1 MFPEHLTP
9 HALRFPF
16 FIARRYLFAKK
27 SHNAINIITLVSVIG
42 VAVGTMALVVVLSV
56 FNGFEKLILSLFN
69 AFNPDME
76 IRLREGKV
84 FSVDDLPLEELKN
97 IPGVVLY
104 SELLE
109 ETALLTYRDRQHLVT
124 MRGVNDT
131 FVEIT
136 GIDSMLVAGEFILE
150 QGDADFLVLG
160 QGVEYVLGANIND
173 FQHMLNLY
181 VPRRGRSTGLQPS
194 QAFNASSNFASGI
207 FGLQSEFDMEYILVP
222 MRLARR
228 LLEYDNE
235 VTSLVIGL
243 DPAANPGRVQQ
254 QVQELVGPHFE
265 VRNRLQQQDFL
276 YKVMR
281 SEKWAIFLIL
291 SFILVIAS
299 FNVIGSLTMLVIE
312 KSRDIKILH
321 SMGASQKVIRRIFL
335 VEGIMISLGGALA
348 GIILGG
354 LVSWLQMRFGIIG
367 IQADGSFI
375 IDAYPV
381 AVQGMD
387 FVLVSITVFGIGLL
401 ASILPIRNIS
411 LLLEKNK

>member
-1 MFPEHLTP
+1 M
-9 HALRFPF
+9 RFPF

-27 SHNAINIITLVSVIG
+27 SHNAINIITMVSVIG

-84 FSVDDLPLEELKN
+84 FSVDDIPLEELKN

-124 MRGVNDT
+124 MRGVNNS
-131 FVEIT
+131 FVEIS

-150 QGDADFLVLG
+150 HGDADFLVLG

-181 VPRRGRSTGLQPS
+181 VPKRGRSTGLQPS

-222 MRLARR
+222 LRLARR

-235 VTSLVIGL
+235 VTSVVIGL
-243 DPAANPGRVQQ
+243 DPAVNVSRVQRQ
-254 QVQELVGPHFE
+254 MQELVGPNFE

-291 SFILVIAS
+291 SFILIIAS
-299 FNVIGSLTMLVIE
+299 FNVVGSLTMLVIE

-335 VEGIMISLGGALA
+335 AEGIMISLGGAMA

-354 LVSWLQMRFGIIG
+354 LVSWLQMRFGIVG
-367 IQADGSFI
+367 IQAEGTFI
-375 IDAYPV
+375 IDSYPV
-381 AVQGMD
+381 AVKAMD
-387 FVLVSITVFGIGLL
+387 VVLVSITVFGIGLL

>member
-1 MFPEHLTP
+1 M
-9 HALRFPF
+9 
-16 FIARRYLFAKK
+16 
-27 SHNAINIITLVSVIG
+27 IG

-76 IRLREGKV
+76 IRLKEGKV
-84 FSVDDLPLEELKN
+84 FSMGDVPLEELKN

-124 MRGVNDT
+124 MRGVSDSYIN
-131 FVEIT
+131 IT
-136 GIDSMLVAGEFILE
+136 GIDTMLVAGEFLLE
-150 QGDADFLVLG
+150 EGNADLIILG
-160 QGVEYVLGANIND
+160 QGVEYVIGANIND
-173 FQHMLNLY
+173 FLNPLNIY
-181 VPRRGRSTGLQPS
+181 VPKRGRTTGLQPS
-194 QAFNASSNFASGI
+194 QAFNASSNFASGV
-207 FGLQSEFDMEYILVP
+207 FGIQAEFDMEYILVP
-222 MRLARR
+222 IRLARS
-228 LLEYDNE
+228 LLEYDMD
-235 VTSLVIGL
+235 VTSLVVGL
-243 DPAANPGRVQQ
+243 EATANPARVQRQ
-254 QVQELVGPHFE
+254 IQDLLGPAFE

-291 SFILVIAS
+291 TFILIVAS

-312 KSRDIKILH
+312 KTRDIKILH
-321 SMGASQKVIRRIFL
+321 SMGASKKVIRRIFL
-335 VEGIMISLGGALA
+335 IEGIMISLSGALL

-367 IQADGSFI
+367 IQAEGTFI

-381 AVQGMD
+381 YVKAID
-387 FVLVSITVFGIGLL
+387 FLLVTITVFGIGLL
-401 ASILPIRNIS
+401 ASVLPVKNIS
-411 LLLEKNK
+411 LLLEEKN

>member
-1 MFPEHLTP
+1 
-9 HALRFPF
+9 
-16 FIARRYLFAKK
+16 
-27 SHNAINIITLVSVIG
+27 
-42 VAVGTMALVVVLSV
+42 
-56 FNGFEKLILSLFN
+56 
-69 AFNPDME
+69 
-76 IRLREGKV
+76 
-84 FSVDDLPLEELKN
+84 
-97 IPGVVLY
+97 VLY

-124 MRGVNDT
+124 MRGVNDS
-131 FVEIT
+131 FISIT
-136 GIDSMLVAGEFILE
+136 GIDTMLVAGEFILE

-173 FQHMLNLY
+173 FLNPINLY
-181 VPRRGRSTGLQPS
+181 VPKRGRSTGLQPS
-194 QAFNASSNFASGI
+194 QAFNASSNFASGV
-207 FGLQSEFDMEYILVP
+207 FGVQAEFDMEYILVP
-222 MRLARR
+222 MRLARQ

-235 VTSLVIGL
+235 VTSVVIGL
-243 DPAANPGRVQQ
+243 DASANAIRVQRQ
-254 QVQELVGPHFE
+254 MQDLVGPGFE

-291 SFILVIAS
+291 TFILIIAS

-312 KSRDIKILH
+312 KTRDIRILH

-348 GIILGG
+348 GIFLGG
-354 LVSWLQMRFGIIG
+354 LISWLQMRFGIIA
-367 IQADGSFI
+367 IQAEGSFI

-381 AVQGMD
+381 YVKALD

-401 ASILPIRNIS
+401 ASVLPVRNIS
-411 LLLEKNK
+411 LLLETKK

>member
-1 MFPEHLTP
+1 M
-9 HALRFPF
+9 RFPF

-56 FNGFEKLILSLFN
+56 FNGFERLILNLFN

-76 IRLREGKV
+76 IRLKEGKV
-84 FSVDDLPLEELKN
+84 FSIDEIPLEEIKN
-97 IPGVVLY
+97 IPGLVLY

-124 MRGVNDT
+124 MRGVNDS
-131 FVEIT
+131 FISIT
-136 GIDSMLVAGEFILE
+136 GIDTMLVAGEFILE
-150 QGDADFLVLG
+150 QGDADFFVLG

-173 FQHMLNLY
+173 FLNPINLY
-181 VPRRGRSTGLQPS
+181 VPKRGRSTGLQPS
-194 QAFNASSNFASGI
+194 QAFNASSNFASGV
-207 FGLQSEFDMEYILVP
+207 FGVQAEFDMEYILVP
-222 MRLARR
+222 LRLARQ

-235 VTSLVIGL
+235 VTSVVIGL
-243 DPAANPGRVQQ
+243 DASANAIRVQRQ
-254 QVQELVGPHFE
+254 IQDMVGPGFE

-291 SFILVIAS
+291 TFILIIAS

-312 KSRDIKILH
+312 KTRDIRILH

-348 GIILGG
+348 GIFLGG
-354 LVSWLQMRFGIIG
+354 LISWLQMRFGIIA
-367 IQADGSFI
+367 IQAEGSFI

-381 AVQGMD
+381 YVKALD

-401 ASILPIRNIS
+401 ASVLPVRNIS
-411 LLLEKNK
+411 LLLETKK

>member
-1 MFPEHLTP
+1 M
-9 HALRFPF
+9 RFPF

-84 FSVDDLPLEELKN
+84 FSVDDIPLEELKN

-124 MRGVNDT
+124 MRGVNNS
-131 FVEIT
+131 FVEIS

-150 QGDADFLVLG
+150 HGDADFLVLG

-181 VPRRGRSTGLQPS
+181 VPKRGRSTGLQPS

-222 MRLARR
+222 LRLARQ

-235 VTSLVIGL
+235 VTSVVIGV
-243 DPAANPGRVQQ
+243 DPAANLSRVQR
-254 QVQELVGPHFE
+254 QVQDLVGPDFE

-291 SFILVIAS
+291 SFILIIAS
-299 FNVIGSLTMLVIE
+299 FNVVGSLTMLVIE
-312 KSRDIKILH
+312 KTRDIRILH

-335 VEGIMISLGGALA
+335 AEGIMISLGGALA

-367 IQADGSFI
+367 IQAEGSFI

-381 AVQGMD
+381 AVKAMD

-411 LLLEKNK
+411 LLLQKDK

>member
-1 MFPEHLTP
+1 M
-9 HALRFPF
+9 RFPF

-84 FSVDDLPLEELKN
+84 FSVDDIPLEELKN

-124 MRGVNDT
+124 MRGVNNS
-131 FVEIT
+131 FVEIS

-150 QGDADFLVLG
+150 HGDADFLVLG

-181 VPRRGRSTGLQPS
+181 VPKRGRSTGLQPS

-235 VTSLVIGL
+235 VTSVVIGI
-243 DPAANPGRVQQ
+243 DPAANISRVQR
-254 QVQELVGPHFE
+254 QVQDLVGPDFE

-291 SFILVIAS
+291 SFILIIAS

-312 KSRDIKILH
+312 KSRDIRILH

-335 VEGIMISLGGALA
+335 AEGIMISLGGALA
-348 GIILGG
+348 GIILGA
-354 LVSWLQMRFGIIG
+354 LVSWLQMRFGIVG
-367 IQADGSFI
+367 IQAEGTFI
-375 IDAYPV
+375 IDSYPV
-381 AVQGMD
+381 AVKAID

>member
-1 MFPEHLTP
+1 MH
-9 HALRFPF
+9 FPF

-84 FSVDDLPLEELKN
+84 FSVNDIPLEELKN

-124 MRGVNDT
+124 MRGVNDS
-131 FVEIT
+131 FVEIS

-150 QGDADFLVLG
+150 HGDADFLVLG
-160 QGVEYVLGANIND
+160 QGVEYVLEANIND

-181 VPRRGRSTGLQPS
+181 VPKRGRSTGLQPS

-207 FGLQSEFDMEYILVP
+207 FGLQAEFDMEYILVP
-222 MRLARR
+222 MRLARQ

-235 VTSLVIGL
+235 VTSVVIGL
-243 DPAANPGRVQQ
+243 DPAANISRVQR
-254 QVQELVGPHFE
+254 QVQDLVGPDFE

-291 SFILVIAS
+291 SFILIIAS
-299 FNVIGSLTMLVIE
+299 FNVVGSLTMLVIE
-312 KSRDIKILH
+312 KTRDIRILH

-335 VEGIMISLGGALA
+335 AEGIMISLGGALA

-381 AVQGMD
+381 AVKAID
-387 FVLVSITVFGIGLL
+387 FLLVSITVFGIGLL

-411 LLLEKNK
+411 LLLQKNK

>member
-1 MFPEHLTP
+1 M
-9 HALRFPF
+9 RFPF

-56 FNGFEKLILSLFN
+56 FNGFEKLILNLFN

-76 IRLREGKV
+76 IRLKEGKV
-84 FSVDDLPLEELKN
+84 FSMDEIPLEELKN

-124 MRGVNDT
+124 MRGVNDS
-131 FVEIT
+131 FISIT
-136 GIDSMLVAGEFILE
+136 GIDTMLVAGEFILE

-173 FQHMLNLY
+173 FLNPINLY
-181 VPRRGRSTGLQPS
+181 VPKRGRSTGLQPS
-194 QAFNASSNFASGI
+194 QAFNASSNFASGV
-207 FGLQSEFDMEYILVP
+207 FGVQAEFDMEYILVP
-222 MRLARR
+222 MRLARQ

-235 VTSLVIGL
+235 VTSVVIGL
-243 DPAANPGRVQQ
+243 DASANAIRVQRQ
-254 QVQELVGPHFE
+254 MQDLVGPGFE

-291 SFILVIAS
+291 TFILIIAS

-312 KSRDIKILH
+312 KTRDIRILH

-348 GIILGG
+348 GIFLGG
-354 LVSWLQMRFGIIG
+354 LISWLQMRFGIIA
-367 IQADGSFI
+367 IQAEGSFI

-381 AVQGMD
+381 YVKALD

-401 ASILPIRNIS
+401 ASVLPVRNIS
-411 LLLEKNK
+411 LLLETKK

>member
-1 MFPEHLTP
+1 M
-9 HALRFPF
+9 RFPF

-56 FNGFEKLILSLFN
+56 FNGFERLILNLFN

-76 IRLREGKV
+76 IRLKEGKV
-84 FSVDDLPLEELKN
+84 FSIDEIPLEEIKN
-97 IPGVVLY
+97 IPGLVLY

-124 MRGVNDT
+124 MRGVNDS
-131 FVEIT
+131 FISIT
-136 GIDSMLVAGEFILE
+136 GIDTMLVAGEFILE
-150 QGDADFLVLG
+150 QGDADFFVLG

-173 FQHMLNLY
+173 FLNPINLY
-181 VPRRGRSTGLQPS
+181 VPKRGRSTGLQPS
-194 QAFNASSNFASGI
+194 QAFNASSNFASGV
-207 FGLQSEFDMEYILVP
+207 FGVQAEFDMEYILVP
-222 MRLARR
+222 MRLARQ

-235 VTSLVIGL
+235 VTSVVIGL
-243 DPAANPGRVQQ
+243 DASANAIRVQRQ
-254 QVQELVGPHFE
+254 MQDLVGPGFE

-291 SFILVIAS
+291 TFILIIAS

-312 KSRDIKILH
+312 KTRDIRILH

-348 GIILGG
+348 GIFLGG
-354 LVSWLQMRFGIIG
+354 LISWLQMRFGIIA
-367 IQADGSFI
+367 IQAEGSFI

-381 AVQGMD
+381 YVKALD

-401 ASILPIRNIS
+401 ASVLPVRNIS
-411 LLLEKNK
+411 LLLETKK